1 MSAQDNL
8 SILMNIL
15 AEEGLES
22 ENLLKRFARAKSLGN
37 KTSSLQAINTFNTQK
52 QPILSPITPE
62 PYQSTTE
69 QGIMPTTAQNS
80 PIIQ

>member
-52 QPILSPITPE
+52 QPVLSPEMPQTYPSTPQE
-62 PYQSTTE
+62 E
-69 QGIMPTTAQNS
+69 IMPTTAQNN